1 MILTGF
7 TITSLFLTIIFG
19 IQYRMMKQPLG
30 RKIGQ
35 AIMNMFMGL
44 TLILFA
50 INQFLIDLTNIRMI
64 IASLLLILGLINL
77 IMGIRNYKFYK
88 NLSK

>member
-19 IQYRMMKQPLG
+19 IQYRMAKQPLA

-35 AIMNMFMGL
+35 SIMNMFMGS
-44 TLILFA
+44 TLMLFA
-50 INQFLIDLTNIRMI
+50 INQFLFELSTTRIV
-64 IASLLLILGLINL
+64 IAGLLFVLGLFNL
-77 IMGIRNYKFYK
+77 IAGVKNYRFYK
-88 NLSK
+88 KA